1 MSSIKVGDR
10 VEGIQSGVRGV
21 VTEIREREAM
31 VLIDGLNE
39 VQPRFLSVLR
49 VIAPAPTGTAP
60 VDRVV
65 AGPITLPPLHARMP
79 AYRDAACEAAVAE
92 WQEAIAPPPIHAR
105 MPACRDAAKINEQA
119 KALDTV
125 RKFLGS
131 HSLAAT
137 SLQCQR
143 EAREVMGVVM
153 RALDKGRAER

>member
-1 MSSIKVGDR
+1 MSDIKVGDR
-10 VEGIQSGVRGV
+10 VEGIHSGVRGV
-21 VTEIREREAM
+21 VTEIWERKAM

-65 AGPITLPPLHARMP
+65 AVPITLPPLHARMP
-79 AYRDAACEAAVAE
+79 AYPDAPCEATE
-92 WQEAIAPPPIHAR
+92 
-105 MPACRDAAKINEQA
+105 
-119 KALDTV
+119 ALDTV

-153 RALDKGRAER
+153 RALDKSREGKCVRGVGR